1 MTLQEINQKE
11 TRYNIEQRLLNYV
24 KKDHLKNKEKLSWAD
39 IYEVSENFKNINFE
53 NNFLDID
60 EIYFFDIYE
69 NQNIKISEFQRKD
82 LESNI
87 LNINLKNFDSTNY
100 ESPFYLKKIELKNS
114 ILVIWT
120 SDELLENSD
129 VDLIYEYELK
139 LIEIE
144 NYNNE
149 VRIQKCFNKEKKV
162 VQMYLL
168 SHFDSTICNFVSK
181 KENFKN
187 KNESLYLN
195 EKDFSFEFKYLTIND
210 INNITYIDDL
220 NSLEELLESYLDI
233 KNIVS
238 DIFLEYLM
246 DNYLFSIYYFF
257 TFTVIKYLKNIDY
270 TKQFNV
276 TCNEIINNNFKT
288 PGKYLMF
295 NNINLNN
302 LYINLNNIYENNVK
316 NNKNFDFYKNLK
328 KFTGLII
335 NHSKY
340 IIFTKPNKV
349 YYNDTFEDDKIKL
362 NEIKDN
368 ISDHYISSELEDPNK
383 LFKNLKDLYLSN
395 VNPKTLDDYLQH
407 DIAYIENTYSSILR
421 ENKENKIKIPPPCRY
436 WLKHGDCENVE
447 MNHLCNAVH
456 PIELKKFNN
465 SCLLVLEE
473 KYVQNENDLNNIK
486 KSKNKGITYYD
497 NNLCPLIKKVIDK
510 QINTVYPNEN
520 SYTSNN
526 GHINIRE
533 RYGDIY
539 HIDHNNLDLIS
550 SENSN
555 TSSISNSS
563 TMKNKD
569 SKKIS
574 LCEEWRT
581 TGYCTNKKECKDDHP
596 NELSFEY
603 NKDEYEEFVKKCKK
617 NNQTYSYAKFTFKYK
632 L

>member
-1 MTLQEINQKE
+1 MTLQEIDQKE
-11 TRYNIEQRLLNYV
+11 TRYNIEQRLLKYV

-39 IYEVSENFKNINFE
+39 IYEVSENFRNINFE

-120 SDELLENSD
+120 SDQSLENSV

-149 VRIQKCFNKEKKV
+149 VRIQKCFNKEKKA

-187 KNESLYLN
+187 KNEGLYLN

-238 DIFLEYLM
+238 DVFLEYLM

-257 TFTVIKYLKNIDY
+257 TFTIIKYLKNIDY
-270 TKQFNV
+270 TKQLKV
-276 TCNEIINNNFKT
+276 TCNEILNNNFKT

-316 NNKNFDFYKNLK
+316 NNKNLDFYKNLK

-349 YYNDTFEDDKIKL
+349 YYDDTFEDDKIKL

-368 ISDHYISSELEDPNK
+368 ISDHYISSELE
-383 LFKNLKDLYLSN
+383 
-395 VNPKTLDDYLQH
+395 
-407 DIAYIENTYSSILR
+407 
-421 ENKENKIKIPPPCRY
+421 
-436 WLKHGDCENVE
+436 
-447 MNHLCNAVH
+447 
-456 PIELKKFNN
+456 
-465 SCLLVLEE
+465 
-473 KYVQNENDLNNIK
+473 
-486 KSKNKGITYYD
+486 
-497 NNLCPLIKKVIDK
+497 
-510 QINTVYPNEN
+510 
-520 SYTSNN
+520 
-526 GHINIRE
+526 
-533 RYGDIY
+533 
-539 HIDHNNLDLIS
+539 
-550 SENSN
+550 
-555 TSSISNSS
+555 
-563 TMKNKD
+563 
-569 SKKIS
+569 
-574 LCEEWRT
+574 
-581 TGYCTNKKECKDDHP
+581 
-596 NELSFEY
+596 
-603 NKDEYEEFVKKCKK
+603 
-617 NNQTYSYAKFTFKYK
+617 
-632 L
+632 